1 MSTEPDVERRFGDP
15 WDPANPLG
23 HRAVLA
29 ADERSEMF
37 ADGERMLDDF
47 GLNAEFVPVGLGGR
61 MTGLD
66 RLIQV
71 MRSVFRHDPCLGL
84 GYGASSFIASVN
96 VWAGG
101 DSAQQRRLSE
111 LLLAG
116 QKVASVYHELAH
128 GNDFA
133 RVDFRADPGRP
144 DELLLT
150 GRKEVVTNARRSSA
164 MVIFS
169 RTSDAPGGRS
179 HTQLFVEKD
188 ALPPDALRYLPR
200 FASSGMRGVQLGGIE
215 LDHCPVDA
223 GVALGPPGSAMEV
236 ALRSFQLTR
245 TGLPAMT
252 LGVLDTGLRT
262 VMRFGEDRMLR
273 GRPVA
278 TMPVVRSVLAE
289 SFVDLLIADCL
300 ATTVARA
307 VHLLPEDTNAYASAV
322 KYVVSGRAIHA
333 MARLGELLG
342 AQSYLRAG
350 EYGIFQKMQ
359 RDLAPAGFGHAARV
373 ACLATVLPQ
382 LPRLARRSWATG
394 QAPPAGL
401 HDPDEALPPLP
412 FDRLRIASAA
422 DPLMSHL
429 LAAAEALPPGA
440 GSPVRELTRTFV
452 AELARLRTAA
462 LALRPSD
469 LAVGGDPAALDLA
482 ARYTTVLTASACLG
496 RWLVEQRRRPGTF
509 LADPAWVTGAL
520 LRLAGE
526 LDGVPRPLPMALAGP
541 LYAELA
547 GRYAGGRSFDLCNG
561 PLPDSPRSR
570 N

>member
-1 MSTEPDVERRFGDP
+1 MNTLPELERRFGDP

-23 HRAVLA
+23 NRAVLA

-47 GLNAEFVPVGLGGR
+47 GLNAEFVPVAQGGR

-66 RLIQV
+66 RLIRV

-101 DSAQQRRLSE
+101 DRAQQRRLAE
-111 LLLAG
+111 LLLG
-116 QKVASVYHELAH
+116 GRKVASAYHELDH

-133 RVDFRADPGRP
+133 RVAFRADPGGP
-144 DELLLT
+144 GELLLT

-169 RTSDAPGGRS
+169 RTSDAAGGRS
-179 HTQLFVEKD
+179 HTQLFVEKES
-188 ALPPDALRYLPR
+188 LPPGALRDLPR
-200 FASSGMRGVQLGGIE
+200 FPSSGMRGVQLGGIE
-215 LDHCPVDA
+215 LNRCPVGA
-223 GVALGPPGSAMEV
+223 GVALGTPGSAMEI

-252 LGVLDTGLRT
+252 LGALDTGIRT
-262 VMRFGEDRMLR
+262 VLRFGEDRVLR

-278 TMPVVRSVLAE
+278 AMPLVRSVLAE
-289 SFVDLLIADCL
+289 SFVDLLLADCL

-307 VHLLPEDTNAYASAV
+307 VHLLPEDTNAYASVV
-322 KYVVSGRAIHA
+322 KYVASGRAIQA
-333 MARLGELLG
+333 MARLGEVLG
-342 AQSYLRAG
+342 AQSYLRGG

-382 LPRLARRSWATG
+382 LPRLARRSWPIA
-394 QAPPAGL
+394 QAPQAGL
-401 HDPDEALPPLP
+401 YDPDAELPPVP
-412 FDRLRIASAA
+412 FERLRIASAA
-422 DPLMSHL
+422 DPLMSQL

-440 GSPVRELTRTFV
+440 GPRLRELTRTFT
-452 AELARLRTAA
+452 AELARLRAAA
-462 LALRPSD
+462 LALRPAD
-469 LAVGGDPAALDLA
+469 LAVGGDPAALDLT
-482 ARYTTVLTASACLG
+482 ARYTAVLTASTCLN
-496 RWLVEQRRRPGTF
+496 RWLAEQRRPGTF
-509 LADPAWVTGAL
+509 LADPAWVTAAL
-520 LRLAGE
+520 VRLTGD
-526 LDGVPRPLPMALAGP
+526 LDGRPRALPPSLAGP
-541 LYAELA
+541 IHAELA
-547 GRYAGGRSFDLCNG
+547 RRYAAGRTFDLFNG
-561 PLPDSPRSR
+561 MLPDSPRSR

>member
-1 MSTEPDVERRFGDP
+1 MSTVTDLERRFGDP

-47 GLNAEFVPVGLGGR
+47 ALNAEFVPTALGGR
-61 MTGLD
+61 LTGLD
-66 RLIQV
+66 RLIRV

-101 DSAQQRRLSE
+101 DAAQHRRLAD
-111 LLLAG
+111 LLLG
-116 QKVASVYHELAH
+116 GHKVASVYHELAH

-133 RVDFRADPGRP
+133 RVDFRADPGRTG
-144 DELLLT
+144 ELLLT

-188 ALPPDALRYLPR
+188 QLPPGALRYLPR

-215 LDHCPVDA
+215 VDRCPVGA
-223 GVALGPPGSAMEV
+223 GVALGAPGSAMEI

-252 LGVLDTGLRT
+252 LGALDTGLRAA
-262 VMRFGEDRMLR
+262 VRFGDDRVLR

-278 TMPVVRSVLAE
+278 AMPVVRGVLAE

-307 VHLLPEDTNAYASAV
+307 VHLLPEDTNVYASAV
-322 KYVVSGRAIHA
+322 KYVVSGRAIQA
-333 MARLGELLG
+333 MARLGEVLG
-342 AQSYLRAG
+342 AQSYLRTG
-350 EYGIFQKMQ
+350 EYGIFQKLS

-382 LPRLARRSWATG
+382 LPRLARRSWAAG
-394 QAPPAGL
+394 QASPEDLYDHRA
-401 HDPDEALPPLP
+401 ELPPLP
-412 FDRLRIASAA
+412 FERLRIASGA
-422 DPLMSHL
+422 DPLTAQL
-429 LAAAEALPPGA
+429 LAAAEALPPGT
-440 GSPVRELTRTFV
+440 GELLRELTRTFTG
-452 AELARLRTAA
+452 ELARLRTAA
-462 LALRPSD
+462 LALRPAD
-469 LAVGGDPAALDLA
+469 LAIGGDPAALDLA
-482 ARYTTVLTASACLG
+482 ARYTTVLTASTCLNL
-496 RWLVEQRRRPGTF
+496 WLAEQGRPGTF
-509 LADPAWVTGAL
+509 LADQAWVTAAL

-526 LDGVPRPLPMALAGP
+526 LDGVHRALPASLAGP
-541 LYAELA
+541 IHAELA
-547 GRYAGGRSFDLCNG
+547 GRYQAGRAFDLFHDT
-561 PLPDSPRSR
+561 LPDRPRSR